1 MPTLGVTSRTFSVIE
16 ELWGPAR
23 LTFVARAFLGDP
35 TELPWSALGMRMGDW
50 GRRSLA
56 RELDGSGLHW

>member
-1 MPTLGVTSRTFSVIE
+1 MPAKIITNFFRYRGTAGATAAYFC
-16 ELWGPAR
+16 GAG
-23 LTFVARAFLGDP
+23 FLGDP